1 MPSESEADLP
11 QSGENR
17 ASYRVMIVA
26 GEASG
31 DLHGSYLV
39 RAMKEIN
46 PSLSFYGIGGEKMR
60 EEGVRLL
67 AESSD
72 LAVMGLIEVFSRL
85 KFILG
90 VLNRSKKSFETER
103 PDLIVLIDY
112 PGFNL
117 ALAKAAKKK
126 GIRVFY
132 YISPKVWA
140 WRKGRIKTIRRVVDR
155 MALILPFEE
164 DLYRQAGV
172 RATFVGHPLLDEIAM
187 TGTAGEIRDDL
198 GLGAEKRT
206 VALLPGSRESEIRQ
220 LLPEMVRAAKILANR
235 FASSLQFVLP
245 MAHTLPPELI
255 KGIVEPSGMTVHL
268 VAGRTYDVLSVSDAV
283 IVASGTATLETALLV
298 KPMVIVYKVSP
309 LTFFLGK
316 RVIRVKHVGL
326 ANIIAGRTVVPEL
339 IQQDFTAERVADE
352 VTRILTDPDVR
363 TRMIKDLSEIRK
375 SLGEAGASRRAARL
389 ACDMLI

>member
-90 VLNRSKKSFETER
+90 VLNRLKKSFETER
-103 PDLIVLIDY
+103 PDLLILIDY

-126 GIRVFY
+126 DIRVFY

-172 RATFVGHPLLDEIAM
+172 RATFVGHPLLDEIAV

-198 GLGAEKRT
+198 GLDAEKRT
-206 VALLPGSRESEIRQ
+206 VALLPGSRESEVRQ
-220 LLPEMVRAAKILANR
+220 LLPEMVRAAKILTDR
-235 FASSLQFVLP
+235 FASSIQFVLP
-245 MAHTLPPELI
+245 VAHTLVPELI
-255 KGIVEPSGMTVHL
+255 QGIVGPSGIPVRL
-268 VAGRTYDVLSVSDAV
+268 VAGRTYETLSVSDAV

-339 IQQDFTAERVADE
+339 IQQDFTAERVAHE

-363 TRMIKDLSEIRK
+363 VRMIKDLSEIRK